1 MSKPNTNIRFNQ
13 ENLSRRG
20 IPAHAS
26 AQRNDVL
33 RLLREAKA
41 RGQGLRRADAIF
53 QHRITQVGARVH
65 ELERMG
71 YVIRHDLE
79 PGARFVTYFL
89 VSEPAEEKPLPDY
102 RSKQRPLSKDWYE
115 QATGRKRPSWQPR
128 PFSEKRMA
136 QDDCFVLTPPEPRP

>member
-1 MSKPNTNIRFNQ
+1 MQSLSSTNRFATQ
-13 ENLSRRG
+13 RKTG
-20 IPAHAS
+20 PPGHTS

-41 RGQGLRRADAIF
+41 RGQGLRRDDAIF
-53 QHRITQVGARVH
+53 QHRITQVGTRIH

-89 VSEPAEEKPLPDY
+89 VREPGQENPLPTY
-102 RSKQRPLSKDWYE
+102 QRKPAAPLTLFDL
-115 QATGRKRPSWQPR
+115 TVRP
-128 PFSEKRMA
+128 
-136 QDDCFVLTPPEPRP
+136 

>member
-1 MSKPNTNIRFNQ
+1 MQSTYNTNRFTTQ
-13 ENLSRRG
+13 RKTG
-20 IPAHAS
+20 PPGHTS

-41 RGQGLRRADAIF
+41 RGQGLRRDDAIF

-71 YVIRHDLE
+71 YIIRHDLE

-89 VSEPAEEKPLPDY
+89 VSEPEHEKPLPTY
-102 RSKQRPLSKDWYE
+102 QRKPDAPLTLFDL
-115 QATGRKRPSWQPR
+115 TCQP
-128 PFSEKRMA
+128 
-136 QDDCFVLTPPEPRP
+136 